1 MEADLKLKNPV
12 VMAILEFAITIPTDE
27 KLQTN
32 FWEFLDTYYPLV
44 DFGEELNAKQRT
56 QNIPAEAAVFEIT
69 EAEVEA
75 FLGNHIPEAVVTDTG
90 VRTGAEI
97 GVGAETGTETGT
109 NTGVDTGVGTGVGT
123 GADSNVCQARGTNA
137 PQEKPF
143 VVHEG
148 KKPHACSIC
157 GHGFVAKNKLKKHIE
172 CVHEGKKPYVGS
184 TRGGVHRG
192 KKPFKCEA
200 CDTGFS
206 DKKILKRHIA
216 TVHEGKK
223 P

>member
-12 VMAILEFAITIPTDE
+12 VMAILDFAITIPTHE

-44 DFGEELNAKQRT
+44 DFGEELNAKERT
-56 QNIPAEAAVFEIT
+56 QNNIPAGAAVFEIT

-109 NTGVDTGVGTGVGT
+109 NTGVDTGVGTG
-123 GADSNVCQARGTNA
+123 ADSNVCQARGTNA
-137 PQEKPF
+137 PQEKTF
-143 VVHEG
+143 IVHEG
-148 KKPHACSIC
+148 KKPLACSAC
-157 GHGFVAKNKLKKHIE
+157 GHAFVAKSKLKKHIE

-192 KKPFKCEA
+192 KKPFKCHA
-200 CDTGFS
+200 CDTGFP
-206 DKKILKRHIA
+206 DKKILKRHFA

-223 P
+223 A